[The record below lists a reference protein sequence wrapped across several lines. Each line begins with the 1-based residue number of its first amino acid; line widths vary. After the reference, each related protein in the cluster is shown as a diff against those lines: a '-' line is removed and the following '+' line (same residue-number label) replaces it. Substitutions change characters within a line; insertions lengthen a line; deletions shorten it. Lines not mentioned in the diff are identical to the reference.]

1 MNPRPELAKNQPF
14 YGLEFDGRS
23 FDCGS
28 KAGFLAANVANALER
43 NDVAAGDA
51 DGNAWSGKL
60 VTDPASGAK
69 ISSKGTL
76 PQILTNN
83 KASSAARSRCS
94 SCEIRYLRP
103 QNPDDLSKHE

>member
-1 MNPRPELAKNQPF
+1 MNPHLSSP
-14 YGLEFDGRS
+14 RS
-23 FDCGS
+23 NRS
-28 KAGFLAANVANALER
+28 TASNWMAAASIADQKRASSPPNVANALER

-83 KASSAARSRCS
+83 KALSAAWSRCS

-103 QNPDDLSKHE
+103 QNSDDLSKHV

>member
-1 MNPRPELAKNQPF
+1 MRPNVRSVNLMTGTYLAREHNMNLHLSSPR

-28 KAGFLAANVANALER
+28 KAGFLAANVTNALER

-69 ISSKGTL
+69 ISSKCTL
-76 PQILTNN
+76 PQ
-83 KASSAARSRCS
+83 K
-94 SCEIRYLRP
+94 P
-103 QNPDDLSKHE
+103 

>member
-28 KAGFLAANVANALER
+28 KAGFLSANVANAIER
-43 NDVAAGDA
+43 SDGAAGA

-60 VTDPASGAK
+60 V
-69 ISSKGTL
+69 ISSKGTCR
-76 PQILTNN
+76 
-83 KASSAARSRCS
+83 K
-94 SCEIRYLRP
+94 Y
-103 QNPDDLSKHE
+103 